1 MEIILSS
8 TALAIELLADF
19 NYAQIDCI
27 LAHVVESAES
37 DLAAI
42 NSKLHE
48 LADDKLTDQA

>member
-48 LADDKLTDQA
+48 LADDKLTNQA